1 MQMGMPVKVSM
12 AVMLVILVT
21 LVMLVLMLLTLM
33 EDNLRLFFLHQT
45 PLQPV
50 LRHTPSCSI

>member
-12 AVMLVILVT
+12 AVMLV
-21 LVMLVLMLLTLM
+21 LMSLTLM
-33 EDNLRLFFLHQT
+33 VANLRLFFLRLT